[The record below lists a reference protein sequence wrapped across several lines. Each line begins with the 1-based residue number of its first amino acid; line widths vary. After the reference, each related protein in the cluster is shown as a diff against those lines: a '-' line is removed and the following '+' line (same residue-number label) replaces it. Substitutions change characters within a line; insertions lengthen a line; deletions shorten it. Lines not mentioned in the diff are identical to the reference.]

1 MSNFI
6 CDKCGKEI
14 TEDAQGK
21 YVTECEH
28 YPMELQATGEAH
40 SLETLA
46 DVIDASGEPTEP
58 PPQAGQKK

>member
-28 YPMELQATGEAH
+28 YRMELQTTGEAV
-40 SLETLA
+40 SEWLTDE
-46 DVIDASGEPTEP
+46 ISKGE
-58 PPQAGQKK
+58 K